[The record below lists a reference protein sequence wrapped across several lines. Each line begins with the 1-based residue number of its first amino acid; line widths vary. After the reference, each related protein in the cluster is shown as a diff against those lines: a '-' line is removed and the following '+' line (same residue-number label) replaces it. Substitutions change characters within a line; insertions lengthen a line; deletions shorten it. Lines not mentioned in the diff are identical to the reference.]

1 MRHQTPARPR
11 AGPKAPTR
19 AAQLRRR
26 RERGSEALQ
35 FAGITLPLLLLLFGI
50 LQAALYF
57 VTDLQTASA
66 AQTGVQAARGETS
79 PAGAGAA
86 AARASIA
93 RIGIARDVDVTETR
107 TATDVTVTVT
117 ATAPTLVPFLPLPT
131 ASATAHGIVEQ
142 VTR

>member
-1 MRHQTPARPR
+1 MRQTTARPR
-11 AGPKAPTR
+11 AEPNTRSKAV
-19 AAQLRRR
+19 QVLRR
-26 RERGSEALQ
+26 RERGSEGLQ

-57 VTDLQTASA
+57 VTDLQAASA
-66 AQTGVQAARGETS
+66 AQTGVQAARAETS
-79 PAGAGAA
+79 PGGAGAA

-93 RIGIARDVDVTETR
+93 RIGIARDIDVTETR
-107 TATDVTVTVT
+107 TGTDITVTVT
-117 ATAPTLVPFLPLPT
+117 ANAPTLVPFLPLPT

>member
-1 MRHQTPARPR
+1 MLHRTTARPR
-11 AGPKAPTR
+11 AEPNTRSR
-19 AAQLRRR
+19 AAQLLRQ

-57 VTDLQTASA
+57 VTDLQAASA

-79 PAGAGAA
+79 PAGAGTA

-107 TATDVTVTVT
+107 TGTDVTVTVT
-117 ATAPTLVPFLPLPT
+117 ATAPTLVPLLPLPP